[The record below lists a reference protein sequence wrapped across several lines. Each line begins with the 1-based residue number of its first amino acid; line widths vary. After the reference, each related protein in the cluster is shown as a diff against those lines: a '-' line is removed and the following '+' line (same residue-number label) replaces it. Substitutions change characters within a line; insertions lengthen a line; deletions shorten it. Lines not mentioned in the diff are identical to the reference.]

1 MKKIIPILMVILY
14 TSTQAQMPGKRPTE
28 YGFDIDYKPPIYYDL
43 YLSFG
48 DTIGEPELV
57 FSLNVQNDLLQ
68 FTKVADTYKA
78 VYHIGLTIK
87 KSSSESAVFSRVWK
101 QTVQE
106 RDFERTNSRSIYQ
119 GHQKIFDLDLEPGE
133 YLMFVEVTD
142 DGTKKAY
149 RNSRQLTIP
158 VDKPGDL
165 IHTPIRLLDPE
176 YDQSGEVIAEPR
188 DPMIE
193 FNHDI
198 VASFELQTDT
208 PDSLIITSKLLQF
221 REESGSIIRQKIFR
235 LLPTGPLMKFRER
248 IQKNDLDEG
257 IYSLRY
263 RIRYGERIL
272 EIEKKFEV
280 VWFDKP
286 VYLYRYDLAIRPMR
300 YILSESE
307 WNIADELS
315 YNDLE
320 TWFKSYW
327 QKKDPSP
334 ETPFNEIMYTFF
346 QRVDQTNRLYAQRFK
361 EGWETDRGKSYLL
374 YGKPDRQDVNRTS
387 VSAKPYE
394 VWYYESLNQKL
405 TFIDE
410 YNDEDY
416 KLVLIEEI
424 KESEDE

>member
-1 MKKIIPILMVILY
+1 MVILY
-14 TSTQAQMPGKRPTE
+14 TSTQAQLPGKRTTV
-28 YGFDIDYKPPIYYDL
+28 YGFDIDYKPPLYYDL

-48 DTIGEPELV
+48 DTTRAPELV

-68 FTKVADTYKA
+68 FTKASNNYEA
-78 VYHIGLTIK
+78 AYHIGLTIK
-87 KSSSESAVFSRVWK
+87 KSSAESAVFSRVWK

-106 RDFERTNSRSIYQ
+106 NDFERTNSRLIY
-119 GHQKIFDLDLEPGE
+119 HSNQKKFHLGLEPGE
-133 YLMFVEVTD
+133 YRVFLEVTD
-142 DGTKKAY
+142 DGTKKTY
-149 RNSRQLTIP
+149 RNSRQLDIP
-158 VDKPGDL
+158 VSEPGD
-165 IHTPIRLLDPE
+165 ISHTPIRLVDPE
-176 YDQSGEVIAEPR
+176 TDQSDEVIVELR

-193 FNHDI
+193 FNQEI
-198 VASFELQTDT
+198 VACFELQTDT
-208 PDSLIITSKLLQF
+208 GDSLIITSKLIQT
-221 REESGSIIRQKIFR
+221 RAESDAIIRQKIYR
-235 LLPTGPLMKFRER
+235 LLPQTSAMQFREK
-248 IQKNDLDEG
+248 IEKSDLDEG
-257 IYSLRY
+257 IYNLRY

-307 WNIADELS
+307 WNTVDGLS
-315 YNDLE
+315 YDDLE
-320 TWFKSYW
+320 IWFKSYW
-327 QKKDPSP
+327 QNKDPSP

-374 YGKPDRQDVNRTS
+374 YGKPDRQEVNRTS
-387 VSAKPYE
+387 VSTKPYE
-394 VWYYESLNQKL
+394 VWYYDSLNQKL

-424 KESEDE
+424 KDSENE

>member
-1 MKKIIPILMVILY
+1 MVILY